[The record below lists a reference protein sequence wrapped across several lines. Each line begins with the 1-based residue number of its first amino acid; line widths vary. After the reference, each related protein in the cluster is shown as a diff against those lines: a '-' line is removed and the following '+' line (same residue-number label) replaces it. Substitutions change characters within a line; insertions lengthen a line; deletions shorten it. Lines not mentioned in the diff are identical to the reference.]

1 MVVYMS
7 KVLEKKDK
15 NQLGLVCPECGSTEL
30 IRDYTRG
37 ESICSNCGL
46 VIHEHMV
53 DSGPE
58 WRAFTAEEKN
68 QRSRVGAPTTFR
80 MPDKG
85 LSTMI
90 GKQNTDSFGKKL
102 SAKKRRLMYRL
113 RKWNFRS
120 IIHSSKRR
128 NLAHAMSEMQRLAS
142 QMGISRDI
150 METAAVLYRKVI
162 ENGLTRGRS
171 IDAMIAASLYLACRL
186 HNLPRPL
193 DEIEQYSRF
202 DRKELGY
209 CVRTI
214 LSKLRIKVPRAKAT
228 DFIPRF
234 GNELGLS
241 AKTQRT
247 AIKILEQAR
256 EKGLTSGKDP
266 TGLAAAALYIASMLE
281 GERRTQSE
289 VSRVVAVTEVTVR
302 NRYRELIRDLNIQ
315 IGR

>member
-1 MVVYMS
+1 MS
-7 KVLEKKDK
+7 KVEEPTEEKKPHV
-15 NQLGLVCPECGSTEL
+15 LRCPECGSTDL
-30 IRDYTRG
+30 VRDYSRG
-37 ESICSNCGL
+37 ENICSNCGL
-46 VIHEHMV
+46 VITDHLV

-102 SAKKRRLMYRL
+102 SANRRRLMYRL

-162 ENGLTRGRS
+162 ERGLTRGRS
-171 IDAMIAASLYLACRL
+171 IDAMIAASLYLACRM
-186 HNLPRPL
+186 HGLPRPL
-193 DEIEQYSRF
+193 DEMEQYSRF

-214 LSKLRIKVPRAKAT
+214 LTKLGLKVPRPRST
-228 DFIPRF
+228 DFISRF
-234 GNELGLS
+234 GTELGVS
-241 AKTQRT
+241 AKTQRR
-247 AIKILEQAR
+247 AIEILEAAR
-256 EKGLTSGKDP
+256 KKGLTSGKDP
-266 TGLAAAALYIASMLE
+266 TGLAAAALYIASILE

-302 NRYRELIRDLNIQ
+302 NRYRELIRELNIDL
-315 IGR
+315 GK

>member
-1 MVVYMS
+1 MS
-7 KVLEKKDK
+7 KGAISKSEDRIQ
-15 NQLGLVCPECGSTEL
+15 NSPARCPECSGMEFV
-30 IRDYTRG
+30 RDYSRG
-37 ESICSNCGL
+37 ETICGACGL
-46 VIHEHMV
+46 VINDHIV

-68 QRSRVGAPTTFR
+68 LRSRVGAPMTLR
-80 MPDKG
+80 MADKG

-90 GKQNTDSFGKKL
+90 GKQDTDSFGKKL
-102 SAKKRRLMYRL
+102 TARRRRLMHRL

-120 IIHSSKRR
+120 IVHSSKRR
-128 NLAHAMSEMQRLAS
+128 NLAHALSEMQRLSS
-142 QMGISRDI
+142 QIGLSKDI
-150 METAAVLYRKVI
+150 MEAAALLYRKVI
-162 ENGLTRGRS
+162 ERGLTRGRS

-186 HNLPRPL
+186 HGLPRPL
-193 DEIEQYSRF
+193 DEIERYSRF

-214 LSKLRIKVPRAKAT
+214 LSKLNIKIPRASAI

-241 AKTQRT
+241 TKTQRK
-247 AIKILEQAR
+247 AIEILDAAKM
-256 EKGLTSGKDP
+256 KGLTSGKDP

-289 VSRVVAVTEVTVR
+289 VSKVVAVTEVTVR
-302 NRYRELIRDLNIQ
+302 NRYRELIRELNINL
-315 IGR
+315 GK

>member
-1 MVVYMS
+1 MAKTV
-7 KVLEKKDK
+7 EKKEK
-15 NQLGLVCPECGSTEL
+15 PQSNLVCKECGSTEL

-46 VIHEHMV
+46 VITDHML

-58 WRAFTAEEKN
+58 WRAFTTEEKN

-102 SAKKRRLMYRL
+102 SAKRRRLMYRL

-186 HNLPRPL
+186 HSLPRPL

-234 GNELGLS
+234 GTELGVS
-241 AKTQRT
+241 AKTQRR

-302 NRYRELIRDLNIQ
+302 NRYRELIRELNIEL
-315 IGR
+315 GR